1 MVNLVIDTNILV
13 GALLRN
19 GGTARQVIRA
29 CLAQKY
35 QPLIGPA
42 LVAEYEDVLGR
53 DDVMQGSALNK
64 QARDQLFDGFL
75 ACCRWVEVYYAWRP
89 NLPDEADNHLIEL
102 AIAGQASAIV
112 TRNERDVKRGEL
124 KFPALAV
131 LTPNQC
137 LEVFPCQP

>member
-1 MVNLVIDTNILV
+1 MVILVIDTNILV
-13 GALLRN
+13 GALLKN
-19 GGTARQVIRA
+19 GGTARQIIRA
-29 CLAQKY
+29 CLTGKY

-42 LVAEYEDVLGR
+42 LISEYEDVLGR
-53 DDVMQGSALNK
+53 DEVMQVSALNK
-64 QARDQLFDGFL
+64 QERYQLFDGFL
-75 ACCRWVEVYYAWRP
+75 NCCRWVEVYYAWRP

-112 TRNERDVKRGEL
+112 TRNVRDIKRGEL
-124 KFPALAV
+124 KFPALGV